1 MTRVPDRFDF
11 HKESALSS
19 PRHKSTSPQP
29 PEISRSR
36 SSNFL
41 RALCG
46 PLLPLWRTLPRSAL
60 PPLPPLPPIFPVLAC
75 FLFLHSHPQL
85 STANQ
90 PETSCQ
96 LAFQG
101 LLSTQIEPGSLK
113 NFAAQLK
120 EGARAAR
127 FERPQFFS
135 PPKTLQDPGVRSAPG
150 LSDQIF
156 CNASAQMGDLALF
169 AFEGSR
175 IGPRFGLICPEVLF
189 FTEIHRNAQ
198 KIAIEPLA
206 YLLSRE
212 YI

>member
-1 MTRVPDRFDF
+1 LHR
-11 HKESALSS
+11 
-19 PRHKSTSPQP
+19 
-29 PEISRSR
+29 
-36 SSNFL
+36 
-41 RALCG
+41 
-46 PLLPLWRTLPRSAL
+46 
-60 PPLPPLPPIFPVLAC
+60 LAQIC
-75 FLFLHSHPQL
+75 TGKLG
-85 STANQ
+85 
-90 PETSCQ
+90 ETSCQ
-96 LAFQG
+96 DLARRLQC
-101 LLSTQIEPGSLK
+101 LQIEPGSLK